1 MSKFIASQTME
12 DFMLSDAYVRV
23 LAGPI
28 GGGKSVCCAH
38 ELMRWACDQK
48 PNAEGIRKTRMLIV
62 RNTADQLR
70 STTKKTIDDWFPPGV
85 YGDYT
90 ATEKT

>member
-48 PNAEGIRKTRMLIV
+48 PNAEGIRKTRMLVV

-70 STTKKTIDDWFPPGV
+70 STTK
-85 YGDYT
+85 
-90 ATEKT
+90 